1 MNQARV
7 TPLTVVPP
15 LTAQASLSIG
25 ETLGVYVLE
34 QVLGEGSMG
43 TVYLGR
49 HQRLGRQVALKVLH
63 EHLLRDQRLVK
74 RFMQEGRVVNQINHE
89 HIVEVHDFVEELAPE
104 RVYCVMELLKG
115 ETLSQRLAT
124 RAVNLESVRTIGRQ
138 IASAL
143 GAAHAVGVVHRDVK
157 PENIFLLSRDGRD
170 DWVKV
175 LDFGIA
181 KSDQNTV
188 NLVESQQ
195 GTLLGTPRYMAPE
208 QVAGLE
214 VDARTDVYA
223 LGTILYELLAGK
235 PPFDASTFGQLAADI
250 ITRPPPPLPK
260 QNALGESIPM
270 GLQALVYACL
280 AKQPKDRPASMGAVE
295 AQLLSED
302 SAFRGVALKAAVGLL
317 AVVVGAAVTTWAL
330 RPAPAVTAPP
340 PLAAP
345 APAAVVVA
353 PPPPPPAE
361 TEVTLAIDTH
371 PAGAKVVRIDTGEV
385 LGVAPFEK
393 KLARA
398 DLLPVRIEL
407 PGYVSLERELRLD
420 QSQRVDMTLTAVPP
434 KVVKPAPRPVTDG
447 VLDPY

>member
-223 LGTILYELLAGK
+223 LGTILY
-235 PPFDASTFGQLAADI
+235 
-250 ITRPPPPLPK
+250 
-260 QNALGESIPM
+260 
-270 GLQALVYACL
+270 
-280 AKQPKDRPASMGAVE
+280 
-295 AQLLSED
+295 
-302 SAFRGVALKAAVGLL
+302 
-317 AVVVGAAVTTWAL
+317 
-330 RPAPAVTAPP
+330 
-340 PLAAP
+340 
-345 APAAVVVA
+345 
-353 PPPPPPAE
+353 
-361 TEVTLAIDTH
+361 
-371 PAGAKVVRIDTGEV
+371 
-385 LGVAPFEK
+385 
-393 KLARA
+393 
-398 DLLPVRIEL
+398 
-407 PGYVSLERELRLD
+407 
-420 QSQRVDMTLTAVPP
+420 
-434 KVVKPAPRPVTDG
+434 
-447 VLDPY
+447 